1 MHTKWFKLVLVLA
14 GLSLAACSGGEE
26 EEQDAGSCGAAL
38 ECSQSSQCNVGD
50 VCSDGCCEAFS
61 GCTPGSCGA
70 GEFCDVDYQCKSVA
84 TKCMAESCECHILNT
99 VGQMSPDGDPDI
111 ILSAESTMNLKAVL
125 ATTKGDVLP
134 GADFTFSVATGSAF
148 SVANNVLT
156 ATATAGEDTLTAS
169 AANQTCTANLTN
181 IGKAPTGGLRITA
194 INELSGALVSGVTF
208 VVDTNGDGSGDITM
222 SETAA
227 GSGIYEANT
236 APSGSFDVSAF
247 VTDYNYISLVGVSST
262 DLIMPLSPRPNPEVT
277 GGFSGE
283 LDFGPYEKNVG
294 DGDIEFGLVSGS
306 FPLKALLN
314 FDFALFIGEMADTC
328 DPDGDGPAGDSADM
342 PGCYEVSLSGFEGV
356 FPLPGGLIASLAGTP
371 IKESY
376 DVAALSGRRFGWC
389 LAGQL
394 NLSDLSAL
402 LGPLLEG
409 LGGDD
414 DDDDEGAG
422 LDIGGLL
429 GDLVPLFGKFASCA
443 RGNIPLNE
451 VPYSEW
457 ETYVSNDY
465 GADRSDNANFPKLDG
480 GTGNYGKLNVSQ
492 PLRQFTAFD
501 VPNLPAAPASTN
513 NYDMEGNIIL
523 TGVNTPG
530 QGFVPLGL
538 GIAPDCSAEGEA
550 CLDRAENAS
559 DFDSVINGMT
569 VCDWNQ
575 DPKKNECGP
584 DVLDLTNSGVLDD
597 GKLGLFHALPHSGL
611 QDGEPVT
618 MLIAAP
624 VSDIMDTENFR
635 ASALIARGTPA
646 AGVNTTFKSSDY
658 PTFPSLPADAK
669 NRTLSVSA
677 ASTASD
683 TGIHWITLASDESA
697 GTGMT
702 TRWNIFM
709 GSSATFT
716 APAIPI
722 GDINADYTLD
732 PFSEAATKIF
742 ITHMGFR
749 LPSGKTMDSYA
760 SNNGTRLDHILD
772 DLEAFTAQ
780 TSELDTVDAAE

>member
-1 MHTKWFKLVLVLA
+1 
-14 GLSLAACSGGEE
+14 
-26 EEQDAGSCGAAL
+26 
-38 ECSQSSQCNVGD
+38 
-50 VCSDGCCEAFS
+50 
-61 GCTPGSCGA
+61 
-70 GEFCDVDYQCKSVA
+70 
-84 TKCMAESCECHILNT
+84 MAESCECHILNT

-111 ILSAESTMNLKAVL
+111 ILSAESTMDLKAVL
-125 ATTKGDVLP
+125 ATAKGDVLP
-134 GADFTFSVATGSAF
+134 GAEFTFSVASGSAF
-148 SVANNVLT
+148 AVANNVLT
-156 ATATAGEDTLTAS
+156 ATTTAGEDVLTAT
-169 AANQTCTANLTN
+169 AANQTCSANLTN
-181 IGKAPTGGLRITA
+181 IGTAPVGGLRITA
-194 INELSGALVSGVTF
+194 INELSGALVSGVEF
-208 VVDTNGDGSGDITM
+208 VVDTNANGSGDITM
-222 SETAA
+222 SETTA
-227 GSGIYEANT
+227 GSGIYEASE
-236 APSGSFDVSAF
+236 APSAAFDVSAF
-247 VTDYNYISLVGVSST
+247 VAGYNYISLVGVSST
-262 DLIMPLSPRPNPEVT
+262 TTDLVLPLSPRPYPEVT

-294 DGDIEFGLVSGS
+294 SGDIEFGLVSGS

-314 FDFALFIGEMADTC
+314 FDLSLFIGEMVDSSIC
-328 DPDGDGPAGDSADM
+328 DEQGASA

-376 DVAALSGRRFGWC
+376 DVAGLSGRRFGWC

-414 DDDDEGAG
+414 DDDDAEDAG

-443 RGNIPLNE
+443 RGNIPLKE

-457 ETYVSNDY
+457 TTYVSNDY
-465 GADRSDNANFPKLDG
+465 GADRSDNVNFPKLDG
-480 GTGNYGKLNVSQ
+480 GTGNYGKLGVSQ

-501 VPNLPAAPASTN
+501 VPALPADPASTSS
-513 NYDMEGNIIL
+513 YHMEGNIIL

-538 GIAPDCSAEGEA
+538 GVAPDCNAEGEA
-550 CLDRAENAS
+550 CLDRAANPGE
-559 DFDSVINGMT
+559 FDTVINGMT

-584 DVLDLTNSGVLDD
+584 DVLDITESGVLAD

-624 VSDIMDTENFR
+624 VSDLMDTENFR
-635 ASALIARGTPA
+635 ASALIERGTPSS
-646 AGVNTTFKSSDY
+646 GDNTTFKNLSY

-669 NRTLSVSA
+669 NRTLAVSA
-677 ASTASD
+677 ASTATD
-683 TGIHWITLASDESA
+683 TGIQWLTLASEENA
-697 GTGMT
+697 TTGMT
-702 TRWNIFM
+702 TRWNIFY
-709 GSSATFT
+709 GSNGGTFK
-716 APAIPI
+716 APAIPSGFDVA
-722 GDINADYTLD
+722 GDQTLD
-732 PFSEAATKIF
+732 PFSEAAAKIF

-749 LPSGKTMDSYA
+749 LPNTLDSYA
-760 SNNGTRLDHILD
+760 TNNGTRLDNILD
-772 DLEAFTAQ
+772 DLEAFSAQ